1 MKKEKNNPK
10 HTFAKDVFTNK
21 YRNRTKSS
29 FRTRIAI
36 SKFPKTNALV
46 YLREYA
52 QAPEID
58 IISIIIFQVKIKV
71 KNFLREKK
79 GVNTFMK

>member
-10 HTFAKDVFTNK
+10 DTFAKDVFTNK

-46 YLREYA
+46 YLREYV

-71 KNFLREKK
+71 KNFLGEKK